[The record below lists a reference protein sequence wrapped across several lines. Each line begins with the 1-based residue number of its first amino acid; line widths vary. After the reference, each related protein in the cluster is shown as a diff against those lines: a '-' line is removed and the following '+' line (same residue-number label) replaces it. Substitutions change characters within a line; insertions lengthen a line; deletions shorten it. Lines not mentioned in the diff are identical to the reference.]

1 MGISDSKV
9 LAATL
14 KSSLF
19 STLYTLVF
27 TLKVT
32 LANFISGLKNTLL
45 LSKQAEFPAHKGIKS
60 NRILKYYDL

>member
-1 MGISDSKV
+1 MEISGSMV
-9 LAATL
+9 LAAIL

-32 LANFISGLKNTLL
+32 LANFTSGLKNMLL
-45 LSKQAEFPAHKGIKS
+45 QSKQAEFPAHKGIKS